1 MENNFLVSVRCFSYN
16 HAPYIKDCMNG
27 FTMQETNFPYV
38 CVIDDDAS
46 TDGEPE
52 VVNNYL
58 AENFNLDDEDVV
70 RKEETDDYHMIFAQH
85 KTNKNCFFAV
95 FFLNYN
101 HYSIRKSRDKYVEK
115 YIDGAKYIALCEG
128 DDYWIDPLKLQ
139 KQVDYL
145 DSHPQCTMTCNRS
158 KLCSVKEGKYIGEQ
172 YCRKGDG
179 VLNPVDVIYRTGLYI
194 STCSILYR
202 SFIKDN
208 YPDYCIK
215 CKVGDYP
222 LQIMAAMKGE
232 IYYFDDVMSVYRVD
246 NPMSWMG
253 QQQWGTI
260 SKDRIEVIKS
270 QVEMFRGF
278 SRDFPQYASVFINK
292 IAQHINCGIPNRH
305 NSRMIIDNYLSF
317 FKKEISGYT
326 LRWKMDMIIQ
336 KLRIPLLRR
345 FYIRL
350 FLRDFHQFK
359 KFY

>member
-1 MENNFLVSVRCFSYN
+1 MIIDDNRPVMVTIRCITFN
-16 HAPYIKDCMNG
+16 QAPYIRQCLDG
-27 FTMQETNFPYV
+27 FVMQKTNFRFEAIV
-38 CVIDDDAS
+38 HDDAS
-46 TDGEPE
+46 TDGTADIVREYSEKYPDIIRPIIE
-52 VVNNYL
+52 TENQFTIGGFQQINKMIDPLIRGKYL
-58 AENFNLDDEDVV
+58 AD
-70 RKEETDDYHMIFAQH
+70 
-85 KTNKNCFFAV
+85 
-95 FFLNYN
+95 
-101 HYSIRKSRDKYVEK
+101 
-115 YIDGAKYIALCEG
+115 CEG

-139 KQVDYL
+139 KQVDYME
-145 DSHPQCTMTCNRS
+145 SHPQCTMTCNRS
-158 KLCSVKEGKYIGEQ
+158 KLYSVKEGKYIGEQ

-246 NPMSWMG
+246 NSMSWMG

-345 FYIRL
+345 FYIRF

>member
-1 MENNFLVSVRCFSYN
+1 MKMEISNDILVSVCCITYN
-16 HAPYIKDCMNG
+16 QVTYIRQCLEG
-27 FTMQETNFPYV
+27 FLMQKTNFKFE
-38 CVIDDDAS
+38 VIIHDDCS
-46 TDGEPE
+46 TDGTT
-52 VVNNYL
+52 
-58 AENFNLDDEDVV
+58 DV
-70 RKEETDDYHMIFAQH
+70 
-85 KTNKNCFFAV
+85 
-95 FFLNYN
+95 
-101 HYSIRKSRDKYVEK
+101 IREYVEK
-115 YIDGAKYIALCEG
+115 YPDLIKPIFQEKNQYQNGCKRILATFVYPKVQGKYIALCEG

-139 KQVDYL
+139 KQVDYM

-158 KLCSVKEGKYIGEQ
+158 KLYSVKEGKYIGEQ

-179 VLNPVDVIYRTGLYI
+179 VLNPIDVINRTGLYI
-194 STCSILYR
+194 STCSIVYR
-202 SFIKDN
+202 PLIIEN
-208 YPDYCIK
+208 YPDYCLK

-222 LQIMAAMKGE
+222 LQIMAAMKG
-232 IYYFDDVMSVYRVD
+232 IVFYFDDVMSVYRVD